1 MVTMEEIRVNPSLI
15 TPEFV
20 ASLKAPLEPL
30 RAEFGD
36 ACDAYNSELE
46 LRRENLR
53 KQAANLDTQIKKLT
67 VERDNLS
74 RQVTEATS
82 RGDLDNAAEL
92 DTKLEQVEAKINTTK
107 RKMQLADGA
116 HLKGDPGMLEWV
128 RKAMG
133 ELGTACGEQ
142 IRTVEELRHICQQQI
157 DSFTHLL
164 NKELRYAEASVRY
177 ESQRFEKIEDEFND
191 GPTRRAAA
199 EAARKAEWEREK
211 REPKREVHVFS

>member
-15 TPEFV
+15 TTEFI

-36 ACDAYNSELE
+36 ACDAYTSELE

-53 KQAANLDTQIKKLT
+53 KQSADLDTQVKKLT
-67 VERDNLS
+67 AERDKLS

-92 DTKLEQVEAKINTTK
+92 DTKLEQVEAKISATQ
-107 RKMQLADGA
+107 RKMRLADGA

-128 RKAMG
+128 RKSMND
-133 ELGTACGEQ
+133 LGTACGEQ
-142 IRTVEELRHICQQQI
+142 IRTVEELRRICQQQM
-157 DSFTHLL
+157 DFFKHLL
-164 NKELRYAEASVRY
+164 EKELKYAEASVRY

-191 GPTRRAAA
+191 GPARRAAV